1 MRKSWCVLLLL
12 ASGAAHAASFDCSK
26 AKTPQEKAICGSPE
40 LSAADEQMAAAY
52 KALLA
57 AMTPEIKPAVRDNQ
71 RTWNR
76 KMAADCK
83 SSEAEPGAAL
93 ATCLLASYK
102 ARIPELNRILS
113 DGDYKFVSKAIKL
126 TTPNTPDGGEASP
139 DTEETP
145 GSGTLKATWPQ
156 STKDTPQWIAWNK
169 AMEAAMRKMASSDS
183 KSDPP
188 GQWSKKWA
196 EDTETEITVSVNYI
210 GAQLITA
217 SIDSEWMGHGA
228 AHPDRATSQ
237 FNWMIKEKRELR
249 PEDVFLAGS
258 AWDKT
263 IQERCAKA
271 LQQQLGKGLE
281 DGWQKELHRII
292 LDSHNWKLDSEG
304 LTVILDDESMSPHAA
319 PANPVKVPWT
329 ALKLFLQSGWPLS

>member
-1 MRKSWCVLLLL
+1 MRKSWYVLLLL

-26 AKTPQEKAICGSPE
+26 AKTPPEKAICSSPE

-57 AMTPEIKPAVRDNQ
+57 ATTPEVKPAVRDNQ

-83 SSEAEPGAAL
+83 SSEAERGAEL
-93 ATCLLASYK
+93 TTCLLAFYK
-102 ARIPELNRILS
+102 ARIQELNRMSS
-113 DGDYKFVSKAIKL
+113 DGDYKFVSKSIKL
-126 TTPNTPDGGEASP
+126 TTPNTPDGGEASSG
-139 DTEETP
+139 TEETP

-156 STKDTPQWIAWNK
+156 STKDTPEWMAWNI
-169 AMEAAMRKMASSDS
+169 AMGAAMRKVASSDS

-188 GQWSKKWA
+188 GEWSKKWA
-196 EDTETEITVSVNYI
+196 EDTETDITVSVNYI
-210 GAQLITA
+210 GAKLITA

-228 AHPDRATSQ
+228 AHPDGATSQ

-249 PEDVFLAGS
+249 PDDIFLPGS

-263 IQERCAKA
+263 IQERCSKA

-281 DGWQKELHRII
+281 DGWQQELHRII
-292 LDSHNWKLDSEG
+292 GDSRNWKLDSEG
-304 LTVILDDESMSPHAA
+304 LTLILDDGSMSPHAA
-319 PANPVKVPWT
+319 PANPVKVSWT
-329 ALKLFLQSGWPLS
+329 ALKPFLLSGSPLS

>member
-12 ASGAAHAASFDCSK
+12 ASYPAHAASFDCSK
-26 AKTPQEKAICGSPE
+26 AKTPAEKAICSLPE
-40 LSAADEQMAAAY
+40 LSAADEQMATTY
-52 KALLA
+52 KVLLA
-57 AMTPEIKPAVRDNQ
+57 ATTPEIKPAVRDNQ
-71 RTWNR
+71 RAWNR

-83 SSEAEPGAAL
+83 SSEAQPSAL
-93 ATCLLASYK
+93 ANCLLAAYK
-102 ARIPELNRILS
+102 ARIPELNRILN
-113 DGDYKFVSKAIKL
+113 DGEYKFISKSIKL

-139 DTEETP
+139 GTEETP

-156 STKDTPQWIAWNK
+156 STKDSPEWIAWNK
-169 AMEAAMRKMASSDS
+169 AMESAMRKMASSDS

-188 GQWSKKWA
+188 GEWSKKWA
-196 EDTETEITVSVNYI
+196 EDRETAITVSVNYL
-210 GAQLITA
+210 GAQLISA

-237 FNWMIKEKRELR
+237 FNWMIQEQRELR
-249 PEDVFLAGS
+249 PEDVFRAGS

-271 LQQQLGKGLE
+271 LQQQLGEGLE
-281 DGWQKELHRII
+281 DGWQKQLQRIV
-292 LDSHNWKLDSEG
+292 LDSRNWKLDSEG

-319 PANPVKVPWT
+319 PANPVKVPWA
-329 ALKLFLQSGWPLS
+329 ALKLFLQSQWSLS